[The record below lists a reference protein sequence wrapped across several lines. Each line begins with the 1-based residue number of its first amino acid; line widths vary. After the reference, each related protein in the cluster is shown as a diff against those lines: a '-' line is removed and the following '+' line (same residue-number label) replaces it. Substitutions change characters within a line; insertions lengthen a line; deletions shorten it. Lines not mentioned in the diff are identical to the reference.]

1 MTRKPKARQ
10 KVLDASREIV
20 ADRGAGCLTFD
31 EIAAVSGV
39 TRGGITYHFP
49 TKQKLLQALV
59 EDDFVQWQ
67 QLEAELRPKGLD
79 DETAETIAFIRSWTN
94 ENQERRRLVAGMLTA
109 VTHDPPILDPVRDFE
124 EERLSKIQW
133 TPTKLRLELLRLAAG
148 GLFWADLF
156 GCPSV
161 PKDLR
166 KQLVAELESL
176 ARQWSEPAEPTDE
189 K

>member
-1 MTRKPKARQ
+1 MPRQPKARQ
-10 KVLDASREIV
+10 KILDASRSIV

-31 EIAAVSGV
+31 EIVAVSGV

-49 TKQKLLQALV
+49 TKQKLLQELV
-59 EDDFVQWQ
+59 KDDFEQWQ
-67 QLEAELRPKGLD
+67 QLESELRPKNCD
-79 DETAETIAFIRSWTN
+79 DETAELIAFIRSWTN
-94 ENQERRRLVAGMLTA
+94 ENQERRRFVTGMLTA
-109 VTHDPPILDPVRDFE
+109 VTHDPPILDPVREFE
-124 EERLSKIQW
+124 NERLSEVEW
-133 TPTKLRLELLRLAAG
+133 CPTKLRLELLRLAAA

-161 PKDLR
+161 PKNLR

-176 ARQWSEPAEPTDE
+176 AGQWSEGTESTNE